1 MSLIVILTN
10 YMLYQW
16 CFKYGISKNRKEEG
30 HHRMF
35 RNKTFNLPTLNL
47 SFFFQSN
54 DSFVWIILILNVDFF
69 FHQNTLAF
77 FSLYAL
83 CFFSSHMILSCDL
96 FKLFSRSAWLKE
108 NHQYYIFQK
117 WNDFFVLNDWCFHF
131 FCRLVS

>member
-47 SFFFQSN
+47 SFFFPIEWL
-54 DSFVWIILILNVDFF
+54 VCLNNFDTKCRFF

-108 NHQYYIFQK
+108 NHQYYIFLQVK
-117 WNDFFVLNDWCFHF
+117 WFFCIERLMFSFFFVD
-131 FCRLVS
+131 